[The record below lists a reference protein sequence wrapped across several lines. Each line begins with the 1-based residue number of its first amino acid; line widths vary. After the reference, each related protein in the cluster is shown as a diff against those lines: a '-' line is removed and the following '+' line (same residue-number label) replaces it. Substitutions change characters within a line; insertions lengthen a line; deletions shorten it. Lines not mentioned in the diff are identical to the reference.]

1 MQGAGPVVPGPA
13 RLAAGEGLCYPEAP
27 MFDRIK
33 ALFAAEAEAAAAP
46 ARDDDVIFAAAAL
59 LVVAARQDGLFDG
72 AERTRIEAL
81 LTGHFGLDGDEARA
95 LVVEAEA
102 RVADSVQILPF
113 TRTIKDRF
121 TPEQRIEMVEMLWEV
136 VYADGV
142 LNDHEATLMR
152 RIGGLVYV
160 SDRERGEARKRA
172 LRKLKAAGKPA

>member
-1 MQGAGPVVPGPA
+1 MQGADPVVPGPA

-102 RVADSVQILPF
+102 RVAELGPDPAIHAHHQGPF
-113 TRTIKDRF
+113 
-121 TPEQRIEMVEMLWEV
+121 
-136 VYADGV
+136 
-142 LNDHEATLMR
+142 H
-152 RIGGLVYV
+152 
-160 SDRERGEARKRA
+160 
-172 LRKLKAAGKPA
+172 AGTAHRNG